1 MPVFEALVHDSSAL
15 ALSIIYVYV
24 VLQLDMFFFFV
35 SEKVFGSRMSYLI
48 YVYFFFRRQ
57 TRYLPFMLVLLR
69 MQVLSFVLYYCNICM
84 YRVLMLRAVRNM
96 ALHL

>member
-69 MQVLSFVLYYCNICM
+69 M
-84 YRVLMLRAVRNM
+84 
-96 ALHL
+96 

>member
-48 YVYFFFRRQ
+48 YVFFLRQ

-69 MQVLSFVLYYCNICM
+69 M
-84 YRVLMLRAVRNM
+84 
-96 ALHL
+96 